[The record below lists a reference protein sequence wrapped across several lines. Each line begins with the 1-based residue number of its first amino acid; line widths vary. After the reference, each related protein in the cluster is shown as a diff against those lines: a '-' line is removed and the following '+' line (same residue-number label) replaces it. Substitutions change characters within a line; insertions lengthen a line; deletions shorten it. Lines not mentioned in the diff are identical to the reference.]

1 MTDITDPADRDARK
15 EPEGAAAPEQQPRLS
30 KEERRALLARI
41 EREASRSRA
50 ETHEKIL
57 QRAEQ
62 ALQDGNREQAKR
74 LADHLDKT
82 NPNLQGL
89 KELRRKLQGA
99 EKVDRQLSNVKKAEE
114 MLLRYIQERRKQAA
128 EFALE
133 ALSEVAP
140 EHPRLAEFQIW
151 VRDLD
156 EEVAYQRRLDEEL
169 EKGRHALQSGDIEA
183 AREHLKTLQGLD
195 SDATATVLMAADLDR
210 AQRGQA
216 ASADI
221 ESIKHRFESLL
232 QDFHI
237 EEAEAE
243 LQRLAAHELP
253 KITFDQLRLRLDQA
267 RSGRRDQQE
276 MKQLEGGFAEHLA
289 AGRWQEARDL
299 AQRLGQRFQGHPRAA
314 AMFHEVNQREA
325 EERRH
330 ESIRQGIESLER
342 FISQGLRQEAELALK
357 LLQGKIDAER
367 HAKFE
372 ERIRAL

>member
-1 MTDITDPADRDARK
+1 MTDITDPADQDARE
-15 EPEGAAAPEQQPRLS
+15 EPEGAASGPQPRLS

-62 ALQDGNREQAKR
+62 ALQDGNREQAQR

-89 KELRRKLQGA
+89 AELRQKLAGA
-99 EKVDRQLSNVKKAEE
+99 EKVDRQRSNVKKAEE

-140 EHPRLAEFQIW
+140 NHPRLSEFKIW

-156 EEVAYQRRLDEEL
+156 EEVAYQRRLDQEL
-169 EKGRHALQSGDIEA
+169 EKGRQALQSGDLEVA
-183 AREHLKTLQGLD
+183 SQHLKTLQGLD
-195 SDATATVLMAADLDR
+195 VDATATVLMAADLER
-210 AQRGQA
+210 AQRGQE

-221 ESIKHRFESLL
+221 ESIKNRFESLL
-232 QDFHI
+232 QDLRI
-237 EEAEAE
+237 EDAEAE

-253 KITFDQLRLRLDQA
+253 KITIDQLRLRLDEA
-267 RSGRRDQQE
+267 RSGRRDQKE
-276 MKQLEGGFAEHLA
+276 MEEFEAGFAEHLA
-289 AGRWQEARDL
+289 AGRWHEARDL

-314 AMFHEVNQREA
+314 RMFYEVNEREA

-330 ESIRQGIESLER
+330 ESIRQGVESLER
-342 FISQGLRQEAELALK
+342 FIAQGLRQEAELALK
-357 LLQGKIDAER
+357 LLQGKIEAER
-367 HAKFE
+367 LAKYE
-372 ERIRAL
+372 ERIRSL